1 MSVQDAIAV
10 NVRRLR
16 SAARLSQSALAEKA
30 GISRYALAK
39 IEKGQTRPQAA
50 TLQKLARALG
60 VSLGELVEEVTEL
73 RAVRF
78 RARKKMYGREQI
90 LADVSRWLSGFR
102 EVEDI
107 LGESRP
113 FELGRIFGTGSPN
126 PKEAARRVRQ
136 RMGLGDE
143 PIRDICG
150 LLETHGIKVWTL
162 SRKTDAF
169 FGLSVS
175 VEDGGPAI
183 VVNTWDQISVERWI
197 FSAAHELGHLLLHL
211 QSYTADEAEEIEDQ
225 EREANQFASHFLMPN
240 EVFLREWTAAAG
252 PPQLDRVFKLKRKF
266 RLSYL
271 TVLYRLVENGQTDDR
286 IWAHFRKTYFE
297 RTGRKL
303 KKADEP
309 LRIAS
314 TEFASGDPVH
324 RKSAEPARLEDVDFK
339 EDRLSTLVRKAYE
352 LGEMSLTRAAEILG
366 LTIQEMRTLTG
377 EWVV

>member
-1 MSVQDAIAV
+1 MSVQDAIAA

-39 IEKGQTRPQAA
+39 IEKGQSRPQAA

-60 VSLGELVEEVTEL
+60 VSLGELVEEVTDL

-107 LGESRP
+107 LGEGRP
-113 FELGRIFGTGSPN
+113 FELGQIIHSDGLA

-136 RMGLGDE
+136 HMGLGDE

-175 VEDGGPAI
+175 EEDGGPAI
-183 VVNTWDQISVERWI
+183 VVNTWDHISVERWI

-211 QSYTADEAEEIEDQ
+211 QSYTADEMEEIEDQ
-225 EREANQFASHFLMPN
+225 ETEANQFASHFLMPN
-240 EVFLREWTAAAG
+240 EVFLREWASAAG
-252 PPQLDRVFKLKRKF
+252 LPLIDRVFKIKRMF
-266 RLSYL
+266 RVSYL
-271 TVLYRLVENGQTDDR
+271 TVLYRLVENGQADND
-286 IWAHFRKTYFE
+286 IWPDFKRVYRA
-297 RTGRKL
+297 RTGKRL

-309 LRIAS
+309 LRIAA
-314 TEFASGDPVH
+314 TEFAGGDPVH
-324 RKSAEPARLEDVDFK
+324 RKSAEPARLEDVDFQ
-339 EDRLSTLVRKAYE
+339 EDRLSTLVRRAYE